1 MSYILEYKY
10 MEERSKNQKRVEAGK
25 KLAEKNKEIKEFYIK
40 NTKSSNS
47 NYIII
52 GVVVLL
58 GIGYYFYQKT
68 SEIKTLEIQKTPEI
82 KTPEITRKSKHI
94 LYECISKIS
103 SYCNYNRI
111 NGLWKNLLCNES
123 TSKRILKLF

>member
-1 MSYILEYKY
+1 

-68 SEIKTLEIQKTPEI
+68 PEIKTPEIQKTPEI

-94 LYECISKIS
+94 LYE
-103 SYCNYNRI
+103 
-111 NGLWKNLLCNES
+111 
-123 TSKRILKLF
+123 

>member
-1 MSYILEYKY
+1 
-10 MEERSKNQKRVEAGK
+10 MEERSKNPKRVEAGK
-25 KLAEKNKEIKEFYIK
+25 KLGEKNKEIKEFYIK

-94 LYECISKIS
+94 LYE
-103 SYCNYNRI
+103 
-111 NGLWKNLLCNES
+111 
-123 TSKRILKLF
+123 

>member
-1 MSYILEYKY
+1 
-10 MEERSKNQKRVEAGK
+10 MEERSKNPKRIEAGK

-58 GIGYYFYQKT
+58 GIGYYFYQKM

-94 LYECISKIS
+94 L
-103 SYCNYNRI
+103 
-111 NGLWKNLLCNES
+111 NE
-123 TSKRILKLF
+123 

>member
-1 MSYILEYKY
+1 

-47 NYIII
+47 NYII
-52 GVVVLL
+52 LL

-68 SEIKTLEIQKTPEI
+68 PEIKTPEIRKTPEI

-94 LYECISKIS
+94 LYE
-103 SYCNYNRI
+103 
-111 NGLWKNLLCNES
+111 
-123 TSKRILKLF
+123 

>member
-1 MSYILEYKY
+1 

-82 KTPEITRKSKHI
+82 KIPEITRKSKHI
-94 LYECISKIS
+94 LYE
-103 SYCNYNRI
+103 
-111 NGLWKNLLCNES
+111 
-123 TSKRILKLF
+123 

>member
-1 MSYILEYKY
+1 
-10 MEERSKNQKRVEAGK
+10 MEERSKNPKRVEAGK
-25 KLAEKNKEIKEFYIK
+25 KLSEKNKEIKEFYIK

-82 KTPEITRKSKHI
+82 KIPEITRKSKHI
-94 LYECISKIS
+94 LYE
-103 SYCNYNRI
+103 
-111 NGLWKNLLCNES
+111 
-123 TSKRILKLF
+123 

>member
-1 MSYILEYKY
+1 
-10 MEERSKNQKRVEAGK
+10 MEERSKNPKRVEAGK
-25 KLAEKNKEIKEFYIK
+25 KLSEKNKEIKEFYIK

-68 SEIKTLEIQKTPEI
+68 SEIKPQIQKTPEI

-94 LYECISKIS
+94 LYE
-103 SYCNYNRI
+103 
-111 NGLWKNLLCNES
+111 
-123 TSKRILKLF
+123 

>member
-1 MSYILEYKY
+1 
-10 MEERSKNQKRVEAGK
+10 MEERSKNPKRVEAGK
-25 KLAEKNKEIKEFYIK
+25 KLSEKNKEIKEFYIK

-68 SEIKTLEIQKTPEI
+68 SESKPEIKTLEIQKTPEI

-94 LYECISKIS
+94 LYE
-103 SYCNYNRI
+103 
-111 NGLWKNLLCNES
+111 
-123 TSKRILKLF
+123 